1 MENRTTISII
11 PGGCLQFYDSSVDL
25 NCEQLA
31 RFQNFYLEEPFNAGG
46 GGPSRGEWQIV
57 GLKED
62 RENDTYQKRVTRE
75 YASSPSYRVDIKDAF
90 ALFDG
95 QWLPAPFLRLSSER
109 WADDHQQKVER
120 GPTNWARLRI
130 SRKEPGSSEFHV
142 TLAFDTTV
150 ENRAEDQETY
160 YALSEAD
167 VSENA
172 VFRLASLERDCSWF
186 IHQEWVMGWLEDTY
200 KKFRSE
206 NPKAASVRIQEDG
219 YTPVFADLACYL
231 TLLEALDKAGV
242 LPQVKVIDPAYSKP
256 VGVELVLDIGNSR
269 MTGLLVETTPQGQTN
284 LNDSY
289 LLQIRDLGAPE
300 RRYAVPIESKVEFS
314 EANFGSTRHSASSS
328 RKTPAFVWPSPVR
341 VGPEAAR
348 LAPRARG
355 AEGDTGMSSP
365 KRYLWDERARE
376 QQWRN
381 SGKGADGQIEPP
393 ATRGIF
399 LRHVNMEGTPLYY
412 FQETKALP
420 TALKKQTKMV
430 AFEARFTRSSLM
442 MFMLSEVIMQ
452 ALLTI
457 NCPQL
462 RSERMHANIPRHLKR
477 IILTVPTAM
486 PLAEQKI
493 FQRWA
498 RLAVGMVWRSL
509 GWDRYTP
516 AKGAVADDYRA
527 PPEICCSWDEATC
540 TQQVFLYNEIIER
553 YQGDVGLFFQTMGR
567 KRHGANERESLR
579 IASIDIGGGTTDL
592 SITTYQIIGGESTTP
607 SIRPTLN
614 FRDGFNIAG
623 DDVLQA
629 VIKKHVLGALLTAA
643 QTAGIPDARNLIGG
657 LFKDTPGQK
666 LDVRRTRGQWI
677 RQLAVPI
684 SLAILKAYEQADM
697 RSGNA
702 SYSAT
707 IREMLGDTPLPE
719 EGGHVLR
726 YLEDPLQALGAG
738 EPFHLLDFTLTVDL
752 KAVDVTV
759 RQTLGQI
766 MTDLGEI
773 IHRYNCDILLLTG
786 RPSCW
791 QAVLAAPLAKV
802 PVPPD
807 RILPMHQ
814 YRVGGWYPF
823 ANALGTISD
832 PKTTVLA
839 GAFICALAEN
849 GHLPGFAFDTS
860 SLLLQS
866 TARYIGELSPD
877 GQLKNDRVWFVVD
890 ATPPKEGIPAL
901 SLDNPSETKDVEFN
915 TPMAIG
921 FRQLNADRWTAT
933 RFYMLEYANEEASSR
948 ARNRKP
954 YTVTLSYTLKEGT
967 QVLAGG
973 QDEKQFLEDEGEL
986 RVDSI
991 VDSTGGGVPNADLV
1005 IRLQTLSGQE
1015 GYWMDTG
1022 ILENI

>member
-1 MENRTTISII
+1 MKNRTTISII
-11 PGGCLQFYDSSVDL
+11 PGGCLQFYDGDVDL
-25 NCEQLA
+25 ACEQLA
-31 RFQNFYLEEPFNAGG
+31 RFQNFYLEEPFNGG
-46 GGPSRGEWQIV
+46 GSDPSRAEWHVV
-57 GLKED
+57 GLSED
-62 RENDTYQKRVTRE
+62 RENDAFQNRITRE
-75 YASSPSYRVDIKDAF
+75 YSAPPCYRIDVKDAF
-90 ALFDG
+90 SVFEG
-95 QWLPAPFLRLSSER
+95 QWLPVPFLRLSTER

-120 GPTNWARLRI
+120 GPTNWVRLRVC
-130 SRKEPGSSEFHV
+130 RTTPGSSRFHV

-150 ENRAEDQETY
+150 EPRAEDQETY
-160 YALSEAD
+160 HALSDAD
-167 VSENA
+167 ASENA
-172 VFRLASLERDCSWF
+172 VFRLASLERDCTWF
-186 IHQEWVMGWLEDTY
+186 VHQEWIMGWLADLY
-200 KKFRSE
+200 KQFRNE
-206 NPKAASVRIQEDG
+206 NPKSNPYRLQDDSHSPI
-219 YTPVFADLACYL
+219 FADLACYL
-231 TLLEALDKAGV
+231 TLLEALDRAGA
-242 LPQVKVIDPAYSKP
+242 LPLVKVIDPAYSKP

-289 LLQIRDLGAPE
+289 LLQIRDLSAPE
-300 RRYAVPIESKVEFS
+300 NRYAVPIESKVEFS
-314 EANFGSTRHSASSS
+314 EAHFGSTRHSASSG

-365 KRYLWDERARE
+365 KRYLWDERPRE

-381 SGKGADGQIEPP
+381 SGRSSDGQIEPP

-399 LRHVNMEGTPLYY
+399 LRHINMEGTPLYH
-412 FQETKALP
+412 FTETKSLP
-420 TALKKQTKMV
+420 SSLKKQTRMV

-457 NCPQL
+457 SSPQM
-462 RSERMHANIPRHLKR
+462 RAERMHANIPRHLKR

-498 RLAVGMVWRSL
+498 KLAVGMVWRCL
-509 GWDRYTP
+509 GWERYTP
-516 AKGAVADDYRA
+516 LRNAAVEDYRA

-540 TQQVFLYNEIIER
+540 TQQVYLYNEVMER
-553 YQGDVGLFFQTMGR
+553 YQGDVGLLFRTVGR
-567 KRHGANERESLR
+567 QRTGFGERESLR

-629 VIKKHVLGALLTAA
+629 VIKKHFLGALLSAA
-643 QTAGIPDARNLIGG
+643 QDAGVPDARNLIGG

-677 RQLAVPI
+677 RQIAIPV
-684 SLAILKAYEQADM
+684 SLAILEAYEKTDL
-697 RSGNA
+697 RSGSA
-702 SYSAT
+702 VFSAT
-707 IREMLGDTPLPE
+707 VRDMLGSRPLPDE
-719 EGGHVLR
+719 DGHVLN
-726 YLEDPLQALGAG
+726 YLQLPLRALGN
-738 EPFHLLDFTLTVDL
+738 EQSFRLLDFVVTVDL
-752 KAVDVTV
+752 KAVDMTV

-766 MTDLGEI
+766 LTDLGEV
-773 IHRYNCDILLLTG
+773 IHRYGCDILLLTG

-791 QAVLAAPLAKV
+791 PVVLAAPLARV

-807 RILPMHQ
+807 RIQPMHL

-860 SLLLQS
+860 SLVLQS

-877 GQLKNDRVWFVVD
+877 GQLKDDRVWFVVD
-890 ATPPKEGIPAL
+890 AEAPRQGIPAL
-901 SLDNPSETKDVEFN
+901 SLKNPNETRVVEFN

-921 FRQLNADRWTAT
+921 FRQLNAERWTAT
-933 RFYMLEYANEEASSR
+933 RFYMLEYSSEEASAR

-954 YTVTLSYTLKEGT
+954 YAVTLTYSLTEGT
-967 QVLAGG
+967 QLLAGG
-973 QDEKQFLEDEGEL
+973 QDEKQFLEDEGEI
-986 RVDSI
+986 RVESINDSGNNSI
-991 VDSTGGGVPNADLV
+991 APSDLV
-1005 IRLQTLSGQE
+1005 IRLQTLYEQE